1 VRADEGQPSGA
12 GADPGLGSRPALV
25 LAGGGHKV
33 AFQAGV
39 LQVWLDEARLPF
51 QLADGTSGGTL
62 NLAMWCQGM
71 TGREIADNWR
81 RLRPVSGI
89 AVNWRG
95 LLRGPF
101 AASVFTFDRYRR
113 TVFPGWGLDWDRIA
127 ASDRTATFNVYDFT
141 GHELVA
147 HTPDQMSE
155 DLLVACNS
163 LPFWFPPV
171 RVGSRTYVDA
181 VNLLDANLEEVIARG
196 ADDLFVIWT
205 VSRRGVWRDGFVAQ
219 YFQTIEEAAYGG
231 FKRMCQRIETS
242 NRLFLEGRPSEFGRF
257 IRLRV
262 LGAEV
267 PLHYIVNLSRDRMSA
282 SVDLGVREGRRWC
295 AENGIPLHPD
305 RSAAAVPGPAPGHT
319 LAFTEQMNGHVAFG
333 VDDPVTA
340 ARSGRGQGSRLTL
353 HLDIEVDG
361 IARFV
366 VDPDRTARV
375 GGWLHADAFGGRC
388 AIESGSFNLFSAGP
402 DPSVTRMRY
411 TLLFRDAVGHPLT
424 LVGVK
429 RLADDPGM
437 DLWQDASTLF
447 LRVHAGHPDPAS
459 DDPVEGSD
467 QQVAAGVVRVS
478 PLGVLGQLL
487 SMRSDAPTLPGKA
500 EVVLRYGQL
509 FLGRLFDVY
518 GQPVLSSSP
527 L

>member
-1 VRADEGQPSGA
+1 VTDVGVTPSGA
-12 GADPGLGSRPALV
+12 GLGSRPALV

-39 LQVWLDEARLPF
+39 LQVWLDEARVPF
-51 QLADGTSGGTL
+51 ELADGTSGGTL

-81 RLRPVSGI
+81 RFAPVSGI
-89 AVNWRG
+89 AVNWRA

-101 AASVFTFDRYRR
+101 AASVFTLDRYRR

-127 ASDRTATFNVYDFT
+127 TSERTATFNVYDFT
-141 GHELVA
+141 RHELVA
-147 HTPDQMSE
+147 RTPAEMTE

-163 LPFWFPPV
+163 LPSWFPPV
-171 RVGSRTYVDA
+171 RVGDSTYVDA
-181 VNLLDANLEEVIARG
+181 VHLQDANLEEVIARG

-231 FKRMCQRIETS
+231 FKRLCRRIEAS
-242 NRLFLEGRPSEFGRF
+242 NRSFLDGQPSEFGRL

-262 LGAEV
+262 LEAEV
-267 PLHYIVNLSRDRMSA
+267 PLHYVVNLSRDRMA
-282 SVDLGVREGRRWC
+282 AAVDLGVREARRWC
-295 AENGIPLHPD
+295 ADNGIPLHPD
-305 RSAAAVPGPAPGHT
+305 RSVASVPEPAPGPT
-319 LAFTEQMNGHVAFG
+319 LGFTEQMTGHVAFG
-333 VDDPVTA
+333 VADPVEG
-340 ARSGRGQGSRLTL
+340 ARLGRGQDGGLTL
-353 HLDIEVDG
+353 HLDIHVDG

-375 GGWLHADAFGGRC
+375 AGWLQADAFGGRC
-388 AIESGSFNLFSAGP
+388 ALEQGSFNLFSAGP
-402 DPSVTRMRY
+402 DPAVTRMRY
-411 TLLFRDAVGHPLT
+411 TLWFRDAVGHPLT

-429 RLADDPGM
+429 RLADDPGA

-447 LRVHAGHPDPAS
+447 TRIYAGHRAPGADADGPGE
-459 DDPVEGSD
+459 DLDGL
-467 QQVAAGVVRVS
+467 VAAGVVRVS

-487 SMRSDAPTLPGKA
+487 TMRTDARGLPRRA